1 MKKLTELKFEDLS
14 TEQKIG
20 MVMAGIITTVKKGKE
35 DEYGTFE
42 ENVDFVIDLIK
53 KHSLGAVWVS
63 PDLLKN
69 HPDIMPRIKEAADY
83 PVLIF
88 TDAEN
93 GLGDYKIGRHNS
105 IGVADSEEYAYA
117 FGKVTAITARKMGY
131 NVVCDPVLD
140 LRDKAGPTGGP
151 LRSLGPDKHRVTQ
164 LGAAIAQG
172 LHDGGVLSVA
182 KHYPSAFVPFDTHMG
197 PAVSEESYETIV
209 NYKLYP
215 YLELSKRGLIDGV
228 MVGHTTVNAIDPE
241 RPSSVSKKVT
251 DVIRNLGFDGFMI
264 TDALDMMGLRAK
276 YGDEKMKGMCI
287 AGGVEFILP
296 WFSAKKA
303 YFDLKKCYEEGMF
316 TDERLDEAVKRV
328 LAAQHK
334 ANLLS
339 EPKFTEITEEDAANV
354 RAINENSV
362 CVITDEGVPTTLPR
376 DGKHFFAVVVKS
388 DTDIK
393 DGGKVTVDTFTNHWY
408 KPEKIFKQLGELFP
422 NSTIHAISEFPS
434 ARQNAELLSAS
445 LGYKDVV
452 FITFAEAPAYTG
464 SDRFTPRLIGLMDAM
479 QLTGRI
485 TTQLHFGSPFV
496 LDELPHIPRR
506 LIGCVSEGSVSVGL
520 DVLAGVKESKGKMT
534 YKVNLK

>member
-1 MKKLTELKFEDLS
+1 MKKLTELKFEEL
-14 TEQKIG
+14 TTAQKIG
-20 MVMAGIITTVKKGKE
+20 MVMAGIINPIRKGEE
-35 DEYGTFE
+35 DEYGTLD
-42 ENVDFVIDLIK
+42 ENIDFVIDLIK

-83 PVLIF
+83 PILIF

-93 GLGDYKIGRHNS
+93 GLGDYTIGRHNS

-140 LRDKAGPTGGP
+140 MTETTAPCGGP
-151 LRSLGPDKHRVTQ
+151 LRSLGSDKYRVTE
-164 LGAAIAQG
+164 LAEAVVRG

-182 KHYPSAFVPFDTHMG
+182 KHYPSTSAAVDTHMG
-197 PAVSEESYETIV
+197 PAVSEESYERIV
-209 NYKLYP
+209 DYNLYP
-215 YLELSKRGLIDGV
+215 YLELSKRGLMDGI
-228 MVGHTTVNAIDPE
+228 MVGHETIASIDPE
-241 RPSSVSKKVT
+241 KPASVSKKVT

-303 YFDLKKCYEEGMF
+303 YFDLTKCYEAGMF
-316 TDERLDEAVKRV
+316 SDERLDEAVKRI

-339 EPKFTEITEEDAANV
+339 EPKFTEITDADKENFNK
-354 RAINENSV
+354 INENSV
-362 CVITDEGVPTTLPR
+362 CVITDEGVPTTLSR

-393 DGGKVTVDTFTNHWY
+393 DGGKVSVDTFTNHWY

-452 FITFAEAPAYTG
+452 FITFSEAPAYTG

-506 LIGCVSEGSVSVGL
+506 LVGCVSEGSVSVGL
-520 DVLAGVKESKGKMT
+520 DVLAGVKKSNGKMT
-534 YKVNLK
+534 YKINLK

>member
-1 MKKLTELKFEDLS
+1 MGKLKELKFEELT

-20 MVMAGIITTVKKGKE
+20 MVMAGIITPVKKENVDK
-35 DEYGTFE
+35 YGTFE
-42 ENVDFVIDLIK
+42 ENVDFVIEQIK
-53 KHSLGAVWVS
+53 NHALGAVWVNPRELAKH
-63 PDLLKN
+63 PDL
-69 HPDIMPRIKEAADY
+69 MPRIKEAADY
-83 PVLIF
+83 PILIF

-93 GLGDYKIGRHNS
+93 GLGDYTIGRHNS
-105 IGVADSEEYAYA
+105 IGVADSEELAYA

-140 LRDKAGPTGGP
+140 MRDKAAPTGGP

-164 LGAAIAQG
+164 LGAAISQG

-182 KHYPSAFVPFDTHMG
+182 KHYPSAFVPIDTHMG
-197 PAVSEESYETIV
+197 PSVSDESYDSIV

-215 YLELSKRGLIDGV
+215 YLELSKRGLIDGI

-303 YFDLKKCYEEGMF
+303 YKDLVDCYNEGMF

-334 ANLLS
+334 VNLLA
-339 EPKFTEITEEDAANV
+339 EPKFTEITEEDAAKV

-362 CVITDEGVPTTLPR
+362 CVITDEGVPTTLSR

-393 DGGKVTVDTFTNHWY
+393 DGGKVSVDTFTNHWY
-408 KPEKIFKQLGELFP
+408 KPEEIFKQIEELFP

-434 ARQNAELLSAS
+434 ARQNAELLSSS

-464 SDRFTPRLIGLMDAM
+464 SDRFTPRLIALMEAM

-506 LIGCVSEGSVSVGL
+506 LVGCVSEGSVSVGL
-520 DVLAGVKESKGKMT
+520 DVLAGIKQSNGKMT

>member
-1 MKKLTELKFEDLS
+1 MKKLTELKFEDLT

-20 MVMAGIITTVKKGKE
+20 MVMAGIINPIRKSQE
-35 DEYGTFE
+35 DKYGTLE

-63 PDLLKN
+63 PDLLKD
-69 HPDIMPRIKEAADY
+69 HPDLMPRIKEAADY
-83 PVLIF
+83 PILIF

-93 GLGDYKIGRHNS
+93 GLGEYLIGRHNT
-105 IGVADSEEYAYA
+105 IGVADREDLAYT
-117 FGKVTAITARKMGY
+117 FGKVTAIQARKLGY

-140 LRDKAGPTGGP
+140 MVETTAPCGGP
-151 LRSLGPDKHRVTQ
+151 GRSLGSDKYRVTE
-164 LGAAIAQG
+164 LAAAEAQG

-182 KHYPSAFVPFDTHMG
+182 KHYPSAHSEIDTHMG
-197 PAVSEESYETIV
+197 PAVSHESYDSVV

-215 YLELSKRGLIDGV
+215 YLELAKRGLVDGI
-228 MVGHTTVNAIDPE
+228 MVGHETVVSIDPE
-241 RPSSVSKKVT
+241 RPASVSKKVT

-276 YGDEKMKGMCI
+276 YGDENMKGMCI

-303 YFDLKKCYEEGMF
+303 YADLKMCYEEGIF
-316 TDERLDEAVKRV
+316 SSERLDEAVKRV
-328 LAAQHK
+328 LTAQHK
-334 ANLLS
+334 VNLLS
-339 EPKFTEITEEDAANV
+339 EPKFTEITEEDKKKFKE
-354 RAINENSV
+354 INGNSV
-362 CVITDEGVPTTLPR
+362 CVITDEGVSTTLSR

-388 DTDIK
+388 ETDIK
-393 DGGKVTVDTFTNHWY
+393 DGGKVSVDTFTNHWY
-408 KPEKIFKQLGELFP
+408 KPEKIFKQLEELFP
-422 NSTIHAISEFPS
+422 NSTIRAISEFPS
-434 ARQNAELLSAS
+434 ARQNAELLSSS
-445 LGYKDVV
+445 LGYKEVV

-464 SDRFTPRLIGLMDAM
+464 SDRFTPRLIALMEAM

-506 LIGCVSEGSVSVGL
+506 LVGCISEGSVSVGI
-520 DVLAGVKESKGKMT
+520 DVLAGIKESKGRMT